1 MMAGIAMIVVGM
13 TSEYY
18 DRDRM
23 LFFGGMFGAFASLS
37 SVCNR
42 LGFVAV
48 VLLHD
53 RAMFFLRFKAVLR
66 SRNCSFSTPAPA
78 INYNLKLFNKS
89 TVPTIKVPVRV
100 HI

>member
-53 RAMFFLRFKAVLR
+53 RARFFYVLR
-66 SRNCSFSTPAPA
+66 QFCGAD
-78 INYNLKLFNKS
+78 I
-89 TVPTIKVPVRV
+89 VPFQLRLQP
-100 HI
+100 